1 MVQLIEKYPGTQRKV
16 RGIFQ
21 FYYGSIN
28 SDYHRHVRTAESN
41 FNSTMV
47 QLIVIEPVKIDRKET
62 NFNSTMVQ
70 LIEFC
75 SS

>member
-1 MVQLIEKYPGTQRKV
+1 MFCV
-16 RGIFQ
+16 FQ

-28 SDYHRHVRTAESN
+28 SVIWLSVNMVLRN

-47 QLIVIEPVKIDRKET
+47 QLIVFLLLLLLLFLR

-70 LIEFC
+70 LIDV
-75 SS
+75 